1 MKIEAQKILKFLH
14 FAENLKK
21 LTRHSW
27 LSDGRQESVAEHT
40 WRISIM
46 FLLVEPHLDIK
57 VDALKTLEMIVIHDI
72 IEVIAGD
79 VWAFDTFNQETK
91 ELKIQKEQAAIE
103 EIKKMLDNET
113 GDKFHTLW
121 YEFEDKLTNE
131 AKVANALDKLEAQV
145 QHNEADLSTWLDIE
159 KDMLHMM
166 HKHVEFNEFLTEL
179 KDVIVEEGE
188 QKLSASLSDDNA
200 VKQP

>member
-46 FLLVEPHLDIK
+46 FLLVEPHLGIK

-79 VWAFDTFNQETK
+79 VWAFDTFNKETK

-103 EIKKMLDNET
+103 EIRTMLDNET

-121 YEFEDKLTNE
+121 YEFEDKQTNE

-166 HKHVEFNEFLTEL
+166 HKT
-179 KDVIVEEGE
+179 
-188 QKLSASLSDDNA
+188 
-200 VKQP
+200 VKFK